1 MQDLK
6 QDGTPPSFM
15 RKGKPYAKLLLHL
28 AQLVILISLI
38 GAVNNQT
45 WYSGVVDIEYTEG
58 LPKGAGFELELE
70 VNQTRADGS
79 IHIDGFLTFMQWQN
93 TRNDTTIP
101 AESAEDYGGDSDF
114 TPLSEIQE
122 SVPIFANIA
131 LGLGILLLVLTFFE
145 IKNRAII
152 GLVLNGLVL
161 WIIISLVILAP
172 LGYVGGMEFG
182 TGTQNADR
190 ESTVHQSL
198 EGEPQFDLLSGEL
211 DYNFVTE
218 GYDLG
223 LVDASNLEEVIDKPP
238 GKDHRSFISM
248 DGTAGI
254 HYGSFI
260 IELIWAWLVLFVA
273 TPMIIGFV
281 NFVRIDRPQ
290 RIGIVEE
297 MNSNVIVIINEPS
310 QPLY

>member
-1 MQDLK
+1 
-6 QDGTPPSFM
+6 M
-15 RKGKPYAKLLLHL
+15 REGKPYAKLLLHV

-38 GAVNNQT
+38 SAVNTQT

-58 LPKGAGFELELE
+58 LPKGAGLELELE

-79 IHIDGFLTFMQWQN
+79 IHVDGFLTFMQWQN

-101 AESAEDYGGDSDF
+101 AESAEEYDGDTEF

-122 SVPIFANIA
+122 SVPIYANIA
-131 LGLGILLLVLTFFE
+131 LCLGILLLGLTFFE
-145 IKNRAII
+145 IKNRAIL
-152 GLVLNGLVL
+152 GLILNGLVL
-161 WIIISLVILAP
+161 WIIISLTILAP
-172 LGYVGGMEFG
+172 IGYIGGMEFG
-182 TGTQNADR
+182 TGSQEPDR
-190 ESTVHQSL
+190 ESTVHQSV
-198 EGEPQFDLLSGEL
+198 EGEPKFDLISGDL
-211 DYNFVTE
+211 DYKFVIE

-223 LVDASNLEEVIDKPP
+223 LVNHSELDAVVADPP
-238 GKDHRSFISM
+238 GEEHRSFVAM

-254 HYGSFI
+254 HYGSFVV
-260 IELIWAWLVLFVA
+260 ELIWAWLVLFVA

>member
-1 MQDLK
+1 
-6 QDGTPPSFM
+6 M
-15 RKGKPYAKLLLHL
+15 REGRPYTKLALHV

-38 GAVNNQT
+38 SAVNTQT

-58 LPKGAGFELELE
+58 LPKGAGLELELE

-79 IHIDGFLTFMQWQN
+79 IHIDGFLTFIQWQN

-101 AESAEDYGGDSDF
+101 TETTEQYDGNAEFA
-114 TPLSEIQE
+114 PLSEIQE
-122 SVPIFANIA
+122 SVPLYANIA
-131 LGLGILLLVLTFFE
+131 LCLGILLLGLTFFE
-145 IKNRAII
+145 IKNRAIL
-152 GLVLNGLVL
+152 GLILNGLVL
-161 WIIISLVILAP
+161 WIIISLAILAP
-172 LGYVGGMEFG
+172 LGYIGGMEFG
-182 TGTQNADR
+182 TGIQNTDR
-190 ESTVHQSL
+190 ESTVHQTI
-198 EGEPQFDLLSGEL
+198 EGEPNFDLISGEL
-211 DYNFVTE
+211 DYKFVIE

-223 LVDASNLEEVIDKPP
+223 LVNDSNLDEVIAKPP
-238 GKDHRSFISM
+238 GDDHRSFIAM
-248 DGTAGI
+248 DGVAGI
-254 HYGSFI
+254 HYGSFVV
-260 IELIWAWLVLFVA
+260 ELIWAWLVLFVA

>member
-1 MQDLK
+1 
-6 QDGTPPSFM
+6 M
-15 RKGKPYAKLLLHL
+15 REGRPYTKLALHV

-38 GAVNNQT
+38 SAVNTQT

-58 LPKGAGFELELE
+58 LPKGAGLELELE

-79 IHIDGFLTFMQWQN
+79 IHIDGFLTFIQWQN

-101 AESAEDYGGDSDF
+101 TETTEQYDGNAEFA
-114 TPLSEIQE
+114 PLSEIQE
-122 SVPIFANIA
+122 SVPLYANIA
-131 LGLGILLLVLTFFE
+131 LCLGILLLGLTFFE
-145 IKNRAII
+145 IKNRAIL
-152 GLVLNGLVL
+152 GLILNGLVL
-161 WIIISLVILAP
+161 WIIISLAILAP
-172 LGYVGGMEFG
+172 LGYIGGMEFG
-182 TGTQNADR
+182 TGVQNADR
-190 ESTVHQSL
+190 ESTVHQTI
-198 EGEPQFDLLSGEL
+198 EGEPNFDLISGEL
-211 DYNFVTE
+211 DYKFVIE

-223 LVDASNLEEVIDKPP
+223 LVNDSNLDEVIAKPP
-238 GKDHRSFISM
+238 GDDHRSFIAM
-248 DGTAGI
+248 DGVAGI
-254 HYGSFI
+254 HYGSFVV
-260 IELIWAWLVLFVA
+260 ELIWAWLVLFVA

>member
-1 MQDLK
+1 
-6 QDGTPPSFM
+6 M
-15 RKGKPYAKLLLHL
+15 REGRPYTKLALHV

-38 GAVNNQT
+38 SAVNTQT

-58 LPKGAGFELELE
+58 LPKGAGLELELE

-79 IHIDGFLTFMQWQN
+79 IHIDGFLTFIQWQN

-101 AESAEDYGGDSDF
+101 TETTEQYDGNAEFA
-114 TPLSEIQE
+114 PLSEIQE
-122 SVPIFANIA
+122 SVPLYANIA
-131 LGLGILLLVLTFFE
+131 LCLGILLLGLTFFE
-145 IKNRAII
+145 IKNRAIL
-152 GLVLNGLVL
+152 GLILNGLVL
-161 WIIISLVILAP
+161 WIIISLAILAP
-172 LGYVGGMEFG
+172 IGYIGGMEFG
-182 TGTQNADR
+182 TGSQEPDR
-190 ESTVHQSL
+190 ESTVHQSV
-198 EGEPQFDLLSGEL
+198 EGEPKFDLISGEL
-211 DYNFVTE
+211 DYKFVIE

-223 LVDASNLEEVIDKPP
+223 LVNDSNLDEVIAKPP
-238 GKDHRSFISM
+238 GDDHRSFIAM
-248 DGTAGI
+248 DGVAGI
-254 HYGSFI
+254 HYGSFVV
-260 IELIWAWLVLFVA
+260 ELIWAWLVLFVA

>member
-1 MQDLK
+1 MIQDLK
-6 QDGTPPSFM
+6 EDGTSPFIM
-15 RKGKPYAKLLLHL
+15 RGRKPYAKLFLHV

-38 GAVNNQT
+38 SAVNNQT
-45 WYSGVVDIEYTEG
+45 WYSGVVDIEYSEG
-58 LPKGAGFELELE
+58 LPKGAGLEIGLD
-70 VNQTRADGS
+70 VDQKTADGS

-93 TRNDTTIP
+93 TRNDTSIP
-101 AESAEDYGGDSDF
+101 TEASDDYGGDSDF

-122 SVPIFANIA
+122 SVPIYTNVA
-131 LGLGILLLVLTFFE
+131 LCLGILLLVLTFFE

-152 GLVLNGLVL
+152 GLILNGLVL

-182 TGTQNADR
+182 TGVQNADR

-198 EGEPQFDLLSGEL
+198 EGEPKFDLLSGEL

-223 LVDASNLEEVIDKPP
+223 LVNTSNLEEVIDKSP

-254 HYGSFI
+254 HYGSFV

-273 TPMIIGFV
+273 SPIIIGFT
-281 NFVRIDRPQ
+281 NLVRIDRPQ
-290 RIGIVEE
+290 HIGLVENNGAIIVL
-297 MNSNVIVIINEPS
+297 MNED
-310 QPLY
+310 

>member
-1 MQDLK
+1 
-6 QDGTPPSFM
+6 M
-15 RKGKPYAKLLLHL
+15 REGRPYTKLALHV

-38 GAVNNQT
+38 SAVNTQT

-58 LPKGAGFELELE
+58 LPKGAGLELELE

-79 IHIDGFLTFMQWQN
+79 IHIDGFLTFIQWQN

-101 AESAEDYGGDSDF
+101 TETTEQYDGNNEF

-122 SVPIFANIA
+122 SVPLYANIA
-131 LGLGILLLVLTFFE
+131 LCLGILLLGLTFFE
-145 IKNRAII
+145 IKNRAIL
-152 GLVLNGLVL
+152 GLILNGLVL
-161 WIIISLVILAP
+161 WIIISLAILAP
-172 LGYVGGMEFG
+172 LGYIGGMEFG
-182 TGTQNADR
+182 TGSQEPDR
-190 ESTVHQSL
+190 ESTVHQSV
-198 EGEPQFDLLSGEL
+198 EGEPKFDLISGEL
-211 DYNFVTE
+211 DYKFVIE

-223 LVDASNLEEVIDKPP
+223 LVNDSNLDEVIAKPP
-238 GKDHRSFISM
+238 GDDHRSFIAM
-248 DGTAGI
+248 DGVAGI
-254 HYGSFI
+254 HYGSFVV
-260 IELIWAWLVLFVA
+260 ELIWAWLVLFVA